1 MVLGGMDA
9 LVRQAGFSC
18 SHYGLNFAPQV
29 LFLQAS
35 LLWLALIWPGMA
47 LSQQTL
53 IVDQSDNRG
62 WVFLARPDISV
73 PGEAPIR
80 GIGDH
85 AGGNASLNFSTTLG
99 NNSSRSATLRQ
110 SNFPAP
116 MSDIETFN
124 DLTSMSWRVNH
135 SSTGGYPKIAIWANW
150 EDSGGTQR
158 EAIYFRPESL
168 AITANQWDQVVI
180 DLNTSEF
187 KNNGVTTGG
196 LKSTRTFATW
206 LQTIGDFRVES
217 ITITY
222 NSPPDTAYVSYVDY
236 IEVNGTTFN
245 FEDAIPL
252 EPDAAPRAV
261 PLPLWLV
268 GLGALLLGCLVF
280 RKLRA
285 A

>member
-1 MVLGGMDA
+1 MQSTLFIWFQR
-9 LVRQAGFSC
+9 RQLC
-18 SHYGLNFAPQV
+18 
-29 LFLQAS
+29 
-35 LLWLALIWPGMA
+35 LLMLALATLTIRPAYG
-47 LSQQTL
+47 QETL

-62 WVFLARPDISV
+62 WVFLARPDISE

-80 GIGDH
+80 GVGDH

-99 NNSSRSATLRQ
+99 NDSSRAAALRQ
-110 SNFPAP
+110 SNFPAS

-150 EDSGGTQR
+150 EDSGGEQR

-168 AITANQWDQVVI
+168 AITADQWDQVVI

-196 LKSTRTFATW
+196 DKVTRTFATW

-252 EPDAAPRAV
+252 ASPTAV
-261 PLPLWLV
+261 WLPFWLLPVSAVFLLWLARRR
-268 GLGALLLGCLVF
+268 LSQ
-280 RKLRA
+280 LRCA
-285 A
+285 